1 MRAFSLMLLAGEVD
15 RACREVA
22 LEDGLERAVLEE
34 DLERRELVEKGGEG
48 C

>member
-22 LEDGLERAVLEE
+22 LEEGLERPALEE
-34 DLERRELVEKGGEG
+34 ELDRRELVEREEEG